1 MLLHLFYPP
10 VKCLFEIK
18 MKLLLIGPRYHSS
31 GKLGGVVVLFELL
44 IKELQNQGIEV
55 ITIDMNKNNY
65 RNVVS
70 AVFCIYFSFL
80 RYLPRISHV
89 SFHGTAGNYI
99 FVALFVVF
107 VSRLFRKKVSLRKFA
122 GSFREVYE
130 NANWLSQW
138 LIRHSLKNA
147 TVLFFETKYLVQY
160 FSKFNPN
167 TYWLPNYRPRPQ
179 VKKTTRSYNKKF
191 VFLGHVKKEKGVL
204 ELLDAADHLGTE
216 YQVDIYGTM
225 VEPLEE
231 KIANSKA
238 EYRGVI
244 EPENVPK
251 VLSEYDVLVLP
262 SFREGYPGVII
273 EAFSVG
279 IPVVATSLG
288 GIKEMVEHGKSGILV
303 KQKNVEDLVTA
314 MQKFN
319 TFNYSFYSTHALKSF
334 EKYESQNVTRF
345 FLEKLFYKG

>member
-1 MLLHLFYPP
+1 
-10 VKCLFEIK
+10 

-65 RNVVS
+65 SNAVF

-99 FVALFVVF
+99 FVSPFVVF
-107 VSRLFRKKVSLRKFA
+107 VSRLFRKKISLRKFA

-130 NANWLSQW
+130 NENWLSRC
-138 LIRHSLKNA
+138 LIRYSLKNA

-179 VKKTTRSYNKKF
+179 VKASSSFSRKF

-204 ELLDAADHLGTE
+204 ELLAAADLLGE
-216 YQVDIYGTM
+216 DYQIDIYGTM
-225 VEPLEE
+225 AEPLHDRINE
-231 KIANSKA
+231 SKA
-238 EYRGVI
+238 SYKGLI
-244 EPENVPK
+244 DPENVPQ
-251 VLSEYDVLVLP
+251 VLSKYDVLVLP
-262 SFREGYPGVII
+262 TFWAGEGYPGVII
-273 EAFSVG
+273 EAFSVE
-279 IPVVATSLG
+279 IPVIASSLE
-288 GIKEMVEHGKSGILV
+288 GIKEIVMHGENGLLV
-303 KQKNVEDLVTA
+303 PPKNVDQLVEA
-314 MQKFN
+314 MSSFN
-319 TFNYSFYSTHALKSF
+319 QHNYPSFSKEAKKSF
-334 EKYESQNVTRF
+334 ERFNCAKATQF
-345 FLEKLFYKG
+345 FLENIGYVYP